1 MKALKSPKR
10 RIHPLY
16 SAALAVAAASGLI
29 SPRAALATS
38 DIWDGSTDSSWATN
52 TNWSTDPAVV
62 PGAGASVIS
71 GAMTAGTGSIN
82 LFKTGP
88 GTLTLSGGG
97 TFAGNGVAFGG
108 DAGTGPGLFREGTT
122 RITGGSYSFTGE
134 VTVGG
139 VVSNGGE

>member
-52 TNWSTDPAVV
+52 TNWATDPVVV
-62 PGAGASVIS
+62 PGAGETATFSLSAATVNNHTTIDLGSGVTIGTVVFDTSDAAAYTIGS
-71 GAMTAGTGSIN
+71 GAAGSQ
-82 LFKTGP
+82 
-88 GTLTLSGGG
+88 TLTL
-97 TFAGNGVAFGG
+97 N
-108 DAGTGPGLFREGTT
+108 
-122 RITGGSYSFTGE
+122 
-134 VTVGG
+134 TV
-139 VVSNGGE
+139 